1 MKRGLATL
9 LAAVLICSLTAC
21 GGGDTGGKTSAPQ
34 DSGSHT
40 EDTVYTVSI
49 GHGASEDTAQ
59 QMACL
64 AVKEYLEK
72 ESNGRFKVEIYPNN
86 QVGSNR
92 EMTEAL
98 IDGSLVMAQA
108 SSGTQASF
116 VPDASIFDV
125 PFAWTNEDEIKQ
137 SIYDPD
143 LLAALDAAHQA
154 VGMKLL
160 SLTENQFRQLSA
172 NKEIHTPDDC
182 KGLIIRTQENSFQMQ
197 TWSLLGANPTPLAFN
212 ELYTALQQ
220 GTVEAQ
226 DNPLELFV
234 AQKFYEQQDY
244 FIKTN
249 YLGHVYFW
257 YCNLD
262 WYNALPDDL
271 REMFDYATSTVL
283 VSAYE
288 DFADS
293 DNSNKLQVVED
304 NGVQVIELTDEEKA
318 QFKELVTPVWSDIEA
333 VVSEEVWTAFTN
345 TLNG

>member
-1 MKRGLATL
+1 MKRCLTAL
-9 LAAVLICSLTAC
+9 LTIAMVLSLVAC
-21 GGGDTGGKTSAPQ
+21 GGGGTTSEKTDEKAPA
-34 DSGSHT
+34 
-40 EDTVYTVSI
+40 EEKNETVYTVSI
-49 GHGASEDTAQ
+49 GHGAAEDTAQ
-59 QMACL
+59 QVACL

-72 ESNGRFKVEIYPNN
+72 ESGGRFKVEIYPNN

-125 PFAWTNEDEIKQ
+125 PFAWTNEDEIKA
-137 SIYDPD
+137 SIYDKD
-143 LLAALDAAHQA
+143 LLAALDASHQA
-154 VGMKLL
+154 AGMKLL
-160 SLTENQFRQLSA
+160 SLTENQFRQLSTKD
-172 NKEIHTPDDC
+172 KEIHTPDDC
-182 KGLIIRTQENSFQMQ
+182 KGLVIRTQENSFQMQ

-234 AQKFYEQQDY
+234 SQKFYEQQEY

-283 VSAYE
+283 VEAYE
-288 DFADS
+288 KYADE
-293 DNSNKLQVVED
+293 DNANKLQVVAD

-318 QFKELVTPVWSDIEA
+318 AFKEKVAPVWDDIEA
-333 VVSEEVWTAFTN
+333 VISDEVWTAFTN
-345 TLNG
+345 TLK

>member
-1 MKRGLATL
+1 MKRYLTAL
-9 LAAVLICSLTAC
+9 LAIAMAFSLVAC
-21 GGGDTGGKTSAPQ
+21 GGTASEKTEEQTP
-34 DSGSHT
+34 D
-40 EDTVYTVSI
+40 ENKNDTVYTVSI
-49 GHGASEDTAQ
+49 GHGAAEDTAQ
-59 QMACL
+59 QAACL
-64 AVKEYLEK
+64 AVKEYLES
-72 ESNGRFKVEIYPNN
+72 ESGGRFKVEIYPNN
-86 QVGSNR
+86 QIGSNR

-116 VPDASIFDV
+116 VQDASIFDV
-125 PFAWTNEDEIKQ
+125 PFAWKNEDEIKD
-137 SIYDPD
+137 SIYDKD
-143 LLAALDAAHQA
+143 LIAALDASHQA
-154 VGMKLL
+154 AGMKLL

-182 KGLIIRTQENSFQMQ
+182 KGLVIRTQENSFQMQ

-234 AQKFYEQQDY
+234 SQKFYEQQDY

-257 YCNLD
+257 YCNLE

-283 VSAYE
+283 VGDYE
-288 DFADS
+288 KYADE
-293 DNSNKLQVVED
+293 DNVNKLKVVED
-304 NGVQVIELTDEEKA
+304 NGVQVIELSDEEKA
-318 QFKELVTPVWSDIEA
+318 AFKEKVTPVWDDIEA
-333 VVSEEVWTAFTN
+333 VISEEVWSAFTN
-345 TLNG
+345 TLK